1 MKNGTEFCDGFPA
14 EKAQPQ
20 KGIGQKGGLPW
31 QLWLLTFLCMTIFA
45 CNSIFC
51 RAALVSGSTDDPSMG
66 PLFYTSVRCLVA
78 GCVLALLCL
87 AGLIR
92 APGKAQC
99 PEKTGELENTG
110 DKVRPH
116 SVWQEALA
124 ESSWS
129 GALFLYLYMFCFS
142 LAYVDIASAPG
153 TLILNM
159 CVQFAMVGFGML
171 HGLYPGRLE
180 YAGLAVALAG
190 LIALLSPGLTAP
202 SPMGSLLMAFAGF
215 SWGAYSLCGRKVRDA
230 GRATA
235 GYFWRA
241 SLFALATLVF
251 ALIFETAPHGTAM
264 LFAVAGGLASSLG
277 YILWY
282 AIVPRYSLT
291 GSAVIQLSV
300 PVLTALLGAFFL
312 SEAITLRIV
321 ICSALVLGG
330 ICMALM
336 NRKDRQK

>member
-1 MKNGTEFCDGFPA
+1 MKNGTEGVN
-14 EKAQPQ
+14 PQ
-20 KGIGQKGGLPW
+20 GGTPKSGVPL
-31 QLWLLTFLCMTIFA
+31 QLWLLTLLCMTIFA

-51 RAALVSGSTDDPSMG
+51 RAALISGSQGDPSMG
-66 PLFYTSVRCLVA
+66 PLLYTSVRCLVA
-78 GCVLALLCL
+78 GAVLALLCL
-87 AGLIR
+87 TGIIH
-92 APGKAQC
+92 APRTA
-99 PEKTGELENTG
+99 E
-110 DKVRPH
+110 RSA
-116 SVWQEALA
+116 SVWHEALA

-190 LIALLSPGLTAP
+190 LVALLSPGLTAP
-202 SPMGSLLMAFAGF
+202 SPLGALLMAFAGF
-215 SWGAYSLCGRKVRDA
+215 AWGAYSLCGRKATDA

-251 ALIFETAPHGTAM
+251 ALIFETAPHGTDM

-321 ICSALVLGG
+321 VCSALVLGG

-336 NRKDRQK
+336 NRKNRQK

>member
-1 MKNGTEFCDGFPA
+1 MKSGTEPSGRKDLQQDRSEGA
-14 EKAQPQ
+14 S
-20 KGIGQKGGLPW
+20 IS
-31 QLWLLTFLCMTIFA
+31 LWLLSLLCMTIFA

-51 RAALVSGSTDDPSMG
+51 RAALTADSTGDPSMG
-66 PLFYTSVRCLVA
+66 DPAMGPVLYTAVRCLVA
-78 GCVLALLCL
+78 GFVLALLAI
-87 AGLIR
+87 AGHIR
-92 APGKAQC
+92 VPGKGAGKSAA
-99 PEKTGELENTG
+99 KTAGRDEETSS
-110 DKVRPH
+110 
-116 SVWQEALA
+116 SVWQDAMA
-124 ESSWS
+124 QSSWS
-129 GALFLYLYMFCFS
+129 GALFLFLYMFCFS

-171 HGLYPGRLE
+171 HGVFPGRLE

-215 SWGAYSLCGRKVRDA
+215 SWGAYSLCGRRAVDA
-230 GRATA
+230 GIATA

-241 SLFALATLVF
+241 SLFALASLIF
-251 ALIFETAPHGTAM
+251 ALIFERAPYGPAM

-282 AIVPRYSLT
+282 AIVPRFSLA

-336 NRKDRQK
+336 TRHSSKN

>member
-1 MKNGTEFCDGFPA
+1 MKSGTEPSGRKDGA
-14 EKAQPQ
+14 SLE
-20 KGIGQKGGLPW
+20 
-31 QLWLLTFLCMTIFA
+31 LWLLSLLCMTIFA

-51 RAALVSGSTDDPSMG
+51 RAALTADSTGDPSMG
-66 PLFYTSVRCLVA
+66 PVLYTAVRCLVA
-78 GCVLALLCL
+78 GFVLALLAI
-87 AGLIR
+87 AGHIR
-92 APGKAQC
+92 VPGKGAGRD
-99 PEKTGELENTG
+99 EETSS
-110 DKVRPH
+110 
-116 SVWQEALA
+116 SVWQDAMA
-124 ESSWS
+124 QSSWS
-129 GALFLYLYMFCFS
+129 GALFLFLYMFCFS

-171 HGLYPGRLE
+171 HGVFPGRLE

-202 SPMGSLLMAFAGF
+202 SPAGSLLMAFAGF
-215 SWGAYSLCGRKVRDA
+215 SWGAYSLCGRRAVDA
-230 GRATA
+230 GIATA

-241 SLFALATLVF
+241 SLFALASLIF
-251 ALIFETAPHGTAM
+251 ALIFERAPYGPAM

-282 AIVPRYSLT
+282 AIVPRFSLA

-336 NRKDRQK
+336 TRHSSRN

>member
-1 MKNGTEFCDGFPA
+1 MGGTDSSGHKEEPCQGISRSDGA
-14 EKAQPQ
+14 S
-20 KGIGQKGGLPW
+20 LH
-31 QLWLLTFLCMTIFA
+31 LWLLTFLCMTIFA

-51 RAALVSGSTDDPSMG
+51 RAALTAGSTAEPAMG
-66 PLFYTSVRCLVA
+66 PVLYTAVRCLVA
-78 GCVLALLCL
+78 GFVLALLSI

-92 APGKAQC
+92 TSGEKAAKTAGRDH
-99 PEKTGELENTG
+99 EKNS
-110 DKVRPH
+110 
-116 SVWQEALA
+116 SVWQDALA
-124 ESSWS
+124 QSSWS
-129 GALFLYLYMFCFS
+129 GALFLFLYMICFS

-190 LIALLSPGLTAP
+190 LTALLSPGLTAP
-202 SPMGSLLMAFAGF
+202 SPAGSLLMAFAGF
-215 SWGAYSLCGRKVRDA
+215 SWGAYSLCGRRAADA
-230 GRATA
+230 GIATA

-241 SLFALATLVF
+241 SLFALASLIF
-251 ALIFETAPHGTAM
+251 ALIFEGAPYGPAM

-282 AIVPRYSLT
+282 AIVPRYSLA

-336 NRKDRQK
+336 TRNSRQK

>member
-1 MKNGTEFCDGFPA
+1 MKNGTKSTLKKTQPESSLGKKDGMR
-14 EKAQPQ
+14 
-20 KGIGQKGGLPW
+20 LH
-31 QLWLLTFLCMTIFA
+31 LWLLSLLCMTIFA
-45 CNSIFC
+45 LNSIFC
-51 RAALVSGSTDDPSMG
+51 RAALVSGSTEAPSMG
-66 PLFYTSVRCLVA
+66 PLMYTAVRCLVA
-78 GCVLALLCL
+78 GAVLALLCL
-87 AGLIR
+87 AGLIH
-92 APGKAQC
+92 APRPAADQK
-99 PEKTGELENTG
+99 KT
-110 DKVRPH
+110 H
-116 SVWQEALA
+116 SVWHQALA
-124 ESSWS
+124 QSSWI
-129 GALFLYLYMFCFS
+129 GALFLFLYMFCFS
-142 LAYVDIASAPG
+142 LAYVDLTSAPG

-159 CVQFAMVGFGML
+159 CVQFAMVGFGIM
-171 HGLYPGRLE
+171 HGMYPGRLE

-202 SPMGSLLMAFAGF
+202 SPMGALLMAFAGF
-215 SWGAYSLCGRKVRDA
+215 SWGAYSLCGRKVTDA
-230 GRATA
+230 GTATA

-282 AIVPRYSLT
+282 AIVPQYSLT

-321 ICSALVLGG
+321 VCSALVLGG
-330 ICMALM
+330 ICLALM
-336 NRKDRQK
+336 TRKHR

>member
-1 MKNGTEFCDGFPA
+1 MKNGTEPLPAA

-20 KGIGQKGGLPW
+20 DGIGQKGGQSLH
-31 QLWLLTFLCMTIFA
+31 LWLLTFLCMTIFA

-51 RAALVSGSTDDPSMG
+51 RAALVSGSTEDPSMG
-66 PLFYTSVRCLVA
+66 PLMYTAVRCLVA
-78 GCVLALLCL
+78 GAVLALLCL
-87 AGLIR
+87 AGLVH
-92 APGKAQC
+92 AQAKAEGLRK
-99 PEKTGELENTG
+99 PL
-110 DKVRPH
+110 

-124 ESSWS
+124 QSSWS

-171 HGLYPGRLE
+171 HGLYPGKLE

-202 SPMGSLLMAFAGF
+202 SPMGALLMAFAGF
-215 SWGAYSLCGRKVRDA
+215 SWGAYSLCGRKVSDA
-230 GRATA
+230 GTATA

-251 ALIFETAPHGTAM
+251 ALIFESAPHGTAM

-336 NRKDRQK
+336 TRKDRQK

>member
-1 MKNGTEFCDGFPA
+1 MKNGTESPSEFPA
-14 EKAQPQ
+14 AEKTQPQ
-20 KGIGQKGGLPW
+20 NGTGQKGGQSLH
-31 QLWLLTFLCMTIFA
+31 LWLLTLLCMTIFA

-51 RAALVSGSTDDPSMG
+51 RAALVFCSTEAPSMG
-66 PLFYTSVRCLVA
+66 PLMYTAVRCLVA
-78 GCVLALLCL
+78 GAVLALLCL
-87 AGLIR
+87 AGLVH
-92 APGKAQC
+92 AVHAQAKAEGQ
-99 PEKTGELENTG
+99 G
-110 DKVRPH
+110 RPR

-124 ESSWS
+124 QSSWS

-202 SPMGSLLMAFAGF
+202 SPMGALLMAFAGF
-215 SWGAYSLCGRKVRDA
+215 SWGAYSLCGRKVTDA
-230 GRATA
+230 GTATA

-251 ALIFETAPHGTAM
+251 ALIFESAPHGTAM

-336 NRKDRQK
+336 TRKDRQK

>member
-1 MKNGTEFCDGFPA
+1 MKNGTEAPSEFPA
-14 EKAQPQ
+14 AEKKQPQ
-20 KGIGQKGGLPW
+20 NRIGQKKGQSLH
-31 QLWLLTFLCMTIFA
+31 LWLLTFFCMTIFA

-51 RAALVSGSTDDPSMG
+51 RAALVSGSSGDPSMG
-66 PLFYTSVRCLVA
+66 PLFYTAVRCLVA
-78 GCVLALLCL
+78 GAVLALLCL
-87 AGLIR
+87 AGL
-92 APGKAQC
+92 AHAQAKAEGMAK
-99 PEKTGELENTG
+99 PRT
-110 DKVRPH
+110 
-116 SVWQEALA
+116 VWQEALA
-124 ESSWS
+124 QSSWS

-171 HGLYPGRLE
+171 NGLYPGKLE

-190 LIALLSPGLTAP
+190 LIALLIPGLTAP
-202 SPMGSLLMAFAGF
+202 SPTGSLLMALAGF
-215 SWGAYSLCGRKVRDA
+215 SWGAYSLCGRKVTDA
-230 GRATA
+230 GTATA

-251 ALIFETAPHGTAM
+251 ALIFESAPHGTAM

-336 NRKDRQK
+336 TRKDRQK

>member
-1 MKNGTEFCDGFPA
+1 MKNGTKVESPKDGTPGRGSQ
-14 EKAQPQ
+14 KAGSP
-20 KGIGQKGGLPW
+20 KAGISL
-31 QLWLLTFLCMTIFA
+31 QLWLLTLLCMTIFA

-51 RAALVSGSTDDPSMG
+51 RAALKGGSAMDPAMASSMAASVVPSMG
-66 PLFYTSVRCLVA
+66 PMLYTSLRCLVA
-78 GCVLALLCL
+78 GLVLALLCL
-87 AGLIR
+87 AGIIR
-92 APGKAQC
+92 AP
-99 PEKTGELENTG
+99 KTEG
-110 DKVRPH
+110 RPAAG
-116 SVWQEALA
+116 VWKGALA
-124 ESSWS
+124 ESSWA
-129 GALFLYLYMFCFS
+129 GALFLFLYMFCFS

-153 TLILNM
+153 TLVLNM

-190 LIALLSPGLTAP
+190 LVALLSPGLTAP
-202 SPMGSLLMAFAGF
+202 SPLGALLMAFAGF
-215 SWGAYSLCGRKVRDA
+215 AWGAYSLCGRKAADA

-251 ALIFETAPHGTAM
+251 ALIFETAPHGTAV

-282 AIVPRYSLT
+282 AIVPKYSLT

-321 ICSALVLGG
+321 VCSALVLGG